1 MIAFAVDG
9 PTPGNVSS
17 CSAVAVL
24 MLTRPLSEL
33 PTATVVV
40 TDRAT
45 GGDAPGAVTGG
56 NDVREGRSRGATVG
70 DDVR

>member
-24 MLTRPLSEL
+24 MLMRPLAELL
-33 PTATVVV
+33 PTMVVA
-40 TDRAT
+40 D
-45 GGDAPGAVTGG
+45 G
-56 NDVREGRSRGATVG
+56 
-70 DDVR
+70 

>member
-9 PTPGNVSS
+9 PIPGNVSS

-24 MLTRPLSEL
+24 MLMRPLAEL
-33 PTATVVV
+33 PLTMVVADG
-40 TDRAT
+40 TT
-45 GGDAPGAVTGG
+45 GGEAPGAVTGG
-56 NDVREGRSRGATVG
+56 NDVREGRKRGATVG